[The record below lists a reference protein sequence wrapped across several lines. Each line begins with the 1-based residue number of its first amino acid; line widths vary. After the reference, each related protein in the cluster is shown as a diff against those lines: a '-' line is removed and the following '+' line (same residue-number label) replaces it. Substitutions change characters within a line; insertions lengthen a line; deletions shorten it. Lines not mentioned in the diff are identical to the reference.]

1 LPEDAERRG
10 ALVEPEKYPE
20 RWFGAGDVG
29 DDSTDEASVRV
40 SLEPCEEER
49 ERPVEVLWSE
59 SSAE

>member
-1 LPEDAERRG
+1 
-10 ALVEPEKYPE
+10 LVDPEKYPE

-49 ERPVEVLWSE
+49 ERPVEALWSE